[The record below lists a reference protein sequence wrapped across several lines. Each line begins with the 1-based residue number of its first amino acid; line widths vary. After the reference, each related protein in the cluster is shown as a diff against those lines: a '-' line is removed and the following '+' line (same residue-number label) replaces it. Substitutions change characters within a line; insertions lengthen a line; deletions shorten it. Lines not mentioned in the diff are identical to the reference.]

1 MRPPAGTQEAALC
14 PLPGPLG
21 FFPHSPNFEK
31 NMPVKYRHTYTQTQ
45 AELKWDHSV
54 LKPQC
59 VYMYEPVYVCVCLHE
74 AVSLFT
80 WSLNISSP
88 TLLRE
93 ISAFTSFHFSA
104 ILNTPGLPSPQLL
117 LCAPKKSQISSCQWV
132 VKLIA
137 KLILQTLH
145 HFSDPMSAF

>member
-1 MRPPAGTQEAALC
+1 MRPPVGTQEVVLC

-21 FFPHSPNFEK
+21 FFLHSPNFEK
-31 NMPVKYRHTYTQTQ
+31 NMQDKHRHTYTQTQ
-45 AELKWDHSV
+45 AEKWDHSV
-54 LKPQC
+54 LKLQC
-59 VYMYEPVYVCVCLHE
+59 VCMYVSVYACVCLHE
-74 AVSLFT
+74 AINLFI

-93 ISAFTSFHFSA
+93 LSAFTSFNFSA
-104 ILNTPGLPSPQLL
+104 VLNTPGLPSPQRL
-117 LCAPKKSQISSCQWV
+117 LCAPKISQISSYQRV

-145 HFSDPMSAF
+145 HFSDPTSVS